1 MTVSRYE
8 TTLEENR
15 AMKRSLTMTAA
26 SFVLAMAVSAC
37 AQQGPVADTAAN
49 NAVATPMAEL
59 PARVDNFRLVTADG
73 YAKELYRFKD
83 APAIVLVMGGAGQMD
98 SVGPELAKLE
108 AGYAAKGVEIFVVN
122 SNPKDKREAML
133 ADAAKYGFK
142 SPILQDDLQLVGG
155 QIGATNVGQ
164 SFVVDPKTMKIAY
177 TGPISSE
184 AVDAVLAG
192 KAPAVTQVAVKGPA
206 INFPDRAPARKAEFA
221 KISYAS
227 TIAPL
232 IEEKCIACH
241 QEGGI
246 APFGFD
252 GYEKVKTFAPMIRE
266 AVRTD
271 RMPPWD
277 PDPHVGKFADDKSLS
292 GEQIKTLINW
302 IEAGAPRGEGEDRL
316 ANVKHVAPDW
326 PLGKPD
332 LIVDIPK
339 FTVPATGYVDYQ
351 YPTVKNPLKEG
362 KWLKAATAKVSQ
374 RQAVHHILSGV
385 IAEGQTQKGMQ
396 NWGGGVGGYTVGME
410 SVVAPKGIGSW
421 VPAGG
426 EFAYQM
432 HYTPFGKEAV
442 SAEQIG
448 LYFYKDNEKP
458 ELIMREMP
466 LVNQF
471 ITIPANDPAHKET
484 AYFNF
489 PKDAILHSAVV
500 HAHYRGTYS
509 KLEIL
514 DPSGKRETILN
525 VPFYDFNWQRQYEF
539 AEPIEI
545 KAGSKVIA
553 TYIYDN
559 SKRNPANP
567 DPSKEIV
574 WGDQSFEE
582 MFYTSMRYRWKD
594 ETVEKQTNYDQLL
607 NQTRLM
613 GMMDSNLDDKL
624 QKVELRGQFAQLA
637 AAPGAFEMAD
647 ANKDGGI
654 DQTELEGV
662 LKMMQAMRRPAAQ
675 PAPAATAA
683 PASTKGGE

>member
-1 MTVSRYE
+1 
-8 TTLEENR
+8 
-15 AMKRSLTMTAA
+15 MKRSLTMTAA
-26 SFVLAMAVSAC
+26 SAVLAMAVAAC
-37 AQQGPVADTAAN
+37 AQQALTTD
-49 NAVATPMAEL
+49 VATSVTTPAAAL

-73 YAKELYRFKD
+73 YARELSRYKD
-83 APAIVLVMGGAGQMD
+83 ASAIVLVMGGAGDMAK
-98 SVGPELAKLE
+98 VGPELAKIE
-108 AGYAAKGVEIFVVN
+108 SAYKAKGVEFFVVN
-122 SNPKDKREAML
+122 SNPKDTREAML
-133 ADAAKYGFK
+133 ADAAKYGFT

-155 QIGATNVGQ
+155 QIGATKVGQ
-164 SFVVDPKTMKIAY
+164 SFVVEPKSMKIAY
-177 TGPISSE
+177 TGPIS
-184 AVDAVLAG
+184 ADAIDAVIAG
-192 KAPAVTQVAVKGPA
+192 KAPAIASAPVSGTV
-206 INFPDRAPARKAEFA
+206 IDFPDRTPARKAEFA
-221 KISYAS
+221 KISYTS

-277 PDPHVGKFADDKSLS
+277 PDPHVATFADDKSLS

-302 IEAGAPRGEGEDRL
+302 IEAGAPRGEGEDTL
-316 ANVKHVAPDW
+316 AKVRHVAPDW

-351 YPTVKNPLKEG
+351 YPTVANPLKEG

-385 IAEGQTQKGMQ
+385 IPAGQTQKGMQ
-396 NWGGGVGGYTVGME
+396 AWGGGVGGYTVGME
-410 SVVAPKGIGSW
+410 SILTPKGIGSW
-421 VPAGG
+421 IPAGG
-426 EFAYQM
+426 EFGYQM

-471 ITIPANDPAHKET
+471 IKIPANDPAHKET

-489 PKDAILHSAVV
+489 PKDAILHTAVV

-539 AEPIEI
+539 AKPIEI

-567 DPSKEIV
+567 NPNEEVI

-582 MFYTSMRYRWKD
+582 MFYTSLRYRWKD

-607 NQTRLM
+607 TKTRLM

-624 QKVELRGQFAQLA
+624 QKGELRSQFAQLA

-654 DQTELEGV
+654 DQPELEKV
-662 LKMMQAMRRPAAQ
+662 LAMMQQMRRPATSPAAQ
-675 PAPAATAA
+675 AAPAATN
-683 PASTKGGE
+683 GGE

>member
-1 MTVSRYE
+1 
-8 TTLEENR
+8 
-15 AMKRSLTMTAA
+15 MKRSLTMTAA
-26 SFVLAMAVSAC
+26 SAVLALAVAAC
-37 AQQGPVADTAAN
+37 AQQVPATE
-49 NAVATPMAEL
+49 VATSVEAPLAATA
-59 PARVDNFRLVTADG
+59 ARVDNFRLVTADG
-73 YAKELYRFKD
+73 YARELYRYKD
-83 APAIVLVMGGAGQMD
+83 APAIVLVMGGAGDMAK
-98 SVGPELAKLE
+98 VGPELAKIE
-108 AGYAAKGVEIFVVN
+108 AAYKAKGVEIFVVN
-122 SNPKDKREAML
+122 SNPKDTREAML
-133 ADAAKYGFK
+133 ADAAKYGFA

-155 QIGATNVGQ
+155 QIGATTVGQ
-164 SFVVDPKTMKIAY
+164 SFVVDPKTWKIAY
-177 TGPISSE
+177 TGPLSAAAIDS
-184 AVDAVLAG
+184 VLAG
-192 KAPAVTQVAVKGPA
+192 KAPAVASAPVSGTV
-206 INFPDRAPARKAEFA
+206 INFPDRSPARKAEFA

-277 PDPHVGKFADDKSLS
+277 PDPHVGTFADDKSLS

-302 IEAGAPRGEGEDRL
+302 IEAGAPRGDGDDRL
-316 ANVKHVAPDW
+316 AKVKHVAPEW

-351 YPTVKNPLKEG
+351 YPTLKNPLTEG

-385 IAEGQTQKGMQ
+385 IAEGQTNKGMQ

-410 SVVAPKGIGSW
+410 STVAPKGIGSW

-448 LYFYKDNEKP
+448 LYFYKDGEKP

-466 LVNQF
+466 LVDQF
-471 ITIPANDPAHKET
+471 ITIPANDPAHKEI

-489 PKDAILHSAVV
+489 PKDAILHTAVV

-514 DPSGKRETILN
+514 SPDGKRETILN
-525 VPFYDFNWQRQYEF
+525 VPFYDFNWQRMYEF
-539 AEPIEI
+539 AKPIEI

-553 TYIYDN
+553 TYVYDN

-567 DPSKEIV
+567 DPNKEIV

-582 MFYTSMRYRWKD
+582 MFYTSLRYRWKD
-594 ETVEKQTNYDQLL
+594 ETVEQQTNYDQLM

-613 GMMDSNLDDKL
+613 GMMDDNLDEKL

-647 ANKDGGI
+647 ANKDGAI
-654 DQTELEGV
+654 DQTELNNV
-662 LKMMQAMRRPAAQ
+662 LKMLRARSSAS
-675 PAPAATAA
+675 AA
-683 PASTKGGE
+683 PASNGGE

>member
-1 MTVSRYE
+1 
-8 TTLEENR
+8 
-15 AMKRSLTMTAA
+15 MKRSLTMTAA
-26 SFVLAMAVSAC
+26 SAVLAMAVAAC
-37 AQQGPVADTAAN
+37 AQQAPTTD
-49 NAVATPMAEL
+49 VATSVTTPAAAL

-73 YAKELYRFKD
+73 YARELSRYKD
-83 APAIVLVMGGAGQMD
+83 APAIVLVMGGAGHMET
-98 SVGPELAKLE
+98 VGPELAKLE
-108 AGYAAKGVEIFVVN
+108 AAYTAKGVEIFVVN
-122 SNPKDKREAML
+122 SNPKDTREAML

-155 QIGATNVGQ
+155 QIGATTVGQ
-164 SFVVDPKTMKIAY
+164 SFVVEPKSMKIAY
-177 TGPISSE
+177 TGPISAE

-192 KAPAVTQVAVKGPA
+192 KAPAVASVAVKGTL
-206 INFPDRAPARKAEFA
+206 ISFPDRTPAKKAEFA
-221 KISYAS
+221 KISYSS

-232 IEEKCIACH
+232 LEEKCVACH

-246 APFGFD
+246 APFAMD
-252 GYEKVKTFAPMIRE
+252 NYDKVKAFAPMIRE

-277 PDPHVGKFADDKSLS
+277 PDPHVATFADDKSLS
-292 GEQIKTLINW
+292 GAQIKTLINW
-302 IEAGAPRGEGEDRL
+302 IEAGAPRGDGEDSL
-316 ANVKHVAPDW
+316 AKVKHVAPEW

-332 LIVDIPK
+332 MIVDIPK
-339 FTVPATGYVDYQ
+339 FTVPPTGYVDYQ
-351 YPTVKNPLKEG
+351 YPTVPNPLKEG
-362 KWLKAATAKVSQ
+362 KWLKASTAKVSQ

-410 SVVAPKGIGSW
+410 STVAPKGIGSW
-421 VPAGG
+421 IPSGG

-448 LYFYKDNEKP
+448 LYFYKDGEKP

-466 LVNQF
+466 LVDQF
-471 ITIPANDPAHKET
+471 IKIPANDPAHKEI

-489 PKDAILHSAVV
+489 PKDAILHTAVV

-525 VPFYDFNWQRQYEF
+525 VPFYDFNWQRMYEF
-539 AEPIEI
+539 AKPIEI
-545 KAGSKVIA
+545 KAGSKVVA

-567 DPSKEIV
+567 DPNKEIV

-582 MFYTSMRYRWKD
+582 MFYTSLRYRWKD

-607 NQTRLM
+607 NKTRLM
-613 GMMDSNLDDKL
+613 GMMDDNLDDKL
-624 QKVELRGQFAQLA
+624 QKGELRSQFAQLA

-647 ANKDGGI
+647 TNKDGGI
-654 DQTELEGV
+654 DQPELEKV
-662 LKMMQAMRRPAAQ
+662 LAMMQQMRRPATSPAAQ
-675 PAPAATAA
+675 AAPAATN
-683 PASTKGGE
+683 GGE

>member
-1 MTVSRYE
+1 
-8 TTLEENR
+8 
-15 AMKRSLTMTAA
+15 MKRSLTMTAA
-26 SFVLAMAVSAC
+26 SLVLAMAVASC

-49 NAVATPMAEL
+49 TAVAAPMAEL

-73 YAKELYRFKD
+73 YAKELYRYKD
-83 APAIVLVMGGAGQMD
+83 APAIVLVMGGAGHMD
-98 SVGPELAKLE
+98 KVGPELAKLE

-122 SNPKDKREAML
+122 SNPKDTREAML
-133 ADAAKYGFK
+133 ADATKYGFK

-155 QIGATNVGQ
+155 QIGATTVGQ

-192 KAPAVTQVAVKGPA
+192 KAPAVAQVAVKGTA
-206 INFPDRAPARKAEFA
+206 ISFPDRAPARKAEFA
-221 KISYAS
+221 KISYS
-227 TIAPL
+227 QTIAPL

-241 QEGGI
+241 QQGGI

-277 PDPHVGKFADDKSLS
+277 PDPHVATFADDKSLS

-302 IEAGAPRGEGEDRL
+302 IEAGAPRGEGDDRL

-351 YPTVKNPLKEG
+351 YPTVPNPLKEG

-385 IAEGQTQKGMQ
+385 IADGQTQKGMQ

-421 VPAGG
+421 IPAGG

-448 LYFYKDNEKP
+448 LYFYKDGEKP
-458 ELIMREMP
+458 DLIMREMP

-471 ITIPANDPAHKET
+471 IRIPANDPAHKET

-489 PKDAILHSAVV
+489 PKDAILHTVVV

-514 DPSGKRETILN
+514 YPTGKRETILN

-539 AEPIEI
+539 AKPIDI
-545 KAGSKVIA
+545 PAGSKVIA

-567 DPSKEIV
+567 DPNKEIV

-607 NQTRLM
+607 NKTRLM

-624 QKVELRGQFAQLA
+624 QKNELRDQFAQLA

-654 DQTELEGV
+654 DQGELENV
-662 LKMMQAMRRPAAQ
+662 LKMMQSMRRPAAQ
-675 PAPAATAA
+675 AAPAATTAA
-683 PASTKGGE
+683 PAKTQGGQ

>member
-1 MTVSRYE
+1 
-8 TTLEENR
+8 
-15 AMKRSLTMTAA
+15 MKRSLIMTAA
-26 SFVLAMAVSAC
+26 STVLALAVAAC
-37 AQQGPVADTAAN
+37 AQQAPATD
-49 NAVATPMAEL
+49 VATSVEAPLAATA
-59 PARVDNFRLVTADG
+59 ARVDNFRLVTADG
-73 YAKELYRFKD
+73 YARELYRYKD
-83 APAIVLVMGGAGQMD
+83 APAIVLVMGGAGDMAK
-98 SVGPELAKLE
+98 VGPELAKIE
-108 AGYAAKGVEIFVVN
+108 AAYKAKGVEIFVVN
-122 SNPKDKREAML
+122 SNPKDTREAML
-133 ADAAKYGFK
+133 ADAAKYGFT

-155 QIGATNVGQ
+155 QIGATKVGQ
-164 SFVVDPKTMKIAY
+164 SFVVEPKSMKIAY
-177 TGPISSE
+177 TGPLSTDAI
-184 AVDAVLAG
+184 DAVLAG
-192 KAPAVTQVAVKGPA
+192 KAPAVASAPVSGTV
-206 INFPDRAPARKAEFA
+206 IDFPDRSPARKAEFA
-221 KISYAS
+221 KISYSS

-277 PDPHVGKFADDKSLS
+277 PDPHVAKFADDKSLS

-302 IEAGAPRGEGEDRL
+302 IEAGAPRGDGDDRL
-316 ANVKHVAPDW
+316 AQVKHVAPDW

-351 YPTVKNPLKEG
+351 YPTVPNPLKEG

-385 IAEGQTQKGMQ
+385 IAEGETQKGMQ

-471 ITIPANDPAHKET
+471 IKIPANDPAHKET

-489 PKDAILHSAVV
+489 PKDAILHTVVV

-514 DPSGKRETILN
+514 YPTGKRETILN

-539 AEPIEI
+539 AKPIDI
-545 KAGSKVIA
+545 PAGSKVIA

-613 GMMDSNLDDKL
+613 GMMDSDLDDKL
-624 QKVELRGQFAQLA
+624 QKAELRGQFAQLA

-654 DQTELEGV
+654 DQAELNNV
-662 LKMMQAMRRPAAQ
+662 LKMLQARR
-675 PAPAATAA
+675 TASA
-683 PASTKGGE
+683 EKAGNGGE

>member
-1 MTVSRYE
+1 
-8 TTLEENR
+8 
-15 AMKRSLTMTAA
+15 MKRSLTMTAA
-26 SFVLAMAVSAC
+26 SMVLALAVAAC
-37 AQQGPVADTAAN
+37 AQQAPAAD
-49 NAVATPMAEL
+49 VATSVEAPLAATA
-59 PARVDNFRLVTADG
+59 ARVDNFRLVTADG
-73 YAKELYRFKD
+73 YARELYRYKD
-83 APAIVLVMGGAGQMD
+83 APAIVLVMGGAGDMAK
-98 SVGPELAKLE
+98 VGPELAKIE
-108 AGYAAKGVEIFVVN
+108 AAYKAKGVEIFVVN
-122 SNPKDKREAML
+122 SNPKDTREAML
-133 ADAAKYGFK
+133 ADATKYGFT

-155 QIGATNVGQ
+155 QIGATTVGQ
-164 SFVVDPKTMKIAY
+164 SFVVEPKSMKIAY
-177 TGPISSE
+177 TGPLSADAI
-184 AVDAVLAG
+184 DAVLAG
-192 KAPAVTQVAVKGPA
+192 KAPAVAAAPVSGTV
-206 INFPDRAPARKAEFA
+206 ISFPDRTPARKAEFA

-241 QEGGI
+241 QQGGI

-277 PDPHVGKFADDKSLS
+277 PDPHVATFADDKSLS

-302 IEAGAPRGEGEDRL
+302 IEAGAPRGDGEDSL
-316 ANVKHVAPDW
+316 AKVKHVAPDW

-351 YPTVKNPLKEG
+351 YPTVPNPLKEG

-385 IAEGQTQKGMQ
+385 IAEGQTNKGMQ

-410 SVVAPKGIGSW
+410 STVAPKGIGSW

-448 LYFYKDNEKP
+448 LYFYKDGEKP
-458 ELIMREMP
+458 ELVMREMP

-471 ITIPANDPAHKET
+471 IKIPANDPAHKET

-489 PKDAILHSAVV
+489 PKDAILHTAVV

-525 VPFYDFNWQRQYEF
+525 VPFYDFNWQRMYEF
-539 AEPIEI
+539 AKPIEI

-567 DPSKEIV
+567 DPNKEIV

-582 MFYTSMRYRWKD
+582 MFYTSLRYRWKD

-607 NQTRLM
+607 NKTRLM
-613 GMMDSNLDDKL
+613 GMMDDNLDDKL
-624 QKVELRGQFAQLA
+624 QKGELRSQFAQLA

-647 ANKDGGI
+647 SNKDGGI
-654 DQTELEGV
+654 DQPELEKV
-662 LKMMQAMRRPAAQ
+662 LAMMQQMRRPAASPAAQ
-675 PAPAATAA
+675 AAPAA
-683 PASTKGGE
+683 SNGGE

>member
-1 MTVSRYE
+1 
-8 TTLEENR
+8 
-15 AMKRSLTMTAA
+15 MKRSLTMTAA
-26 SFVLAMAVSAC
+26 SAVLAMAVAAC
-37 AQQGPVADTAAN
+37 AQQAPTTD
-49 NAVATPMAEL
+49 VATSVTTPAAAL

-73 YAKELYRFKD
+73 YARELSRYKD
-83 APAIVLVMGGAGQMD
+83 APAIVLVMGGAGHMET
-98 SVGPELAKLE
+98 VGPELAKLE
-108 AGYAAKGVEIFVVN
+108 AAYTAKGVEIFVVN
-122 SNPKDKREAML
+122 SNPKDTREAML

-155 QIGATNVGQ
+155 QIGATTVGQ
-164 SFVVDPKTMKIAY
+164 SFVVEPKSMKIAY
-177 TGPISSE
+177 TGPISAE

-192 KAPAVTQVAVKGPA
+192 KAPAVASVAVKGA
-206 INFPDRAPARKAEFA
+206 LISFPDRAPAKKAEFA
-221 KISYAS
+221 KISYSS

-232 IEEKCIACH
+232 LEEKCVACH

-246 APFGFD
+246 APFAMD
-252 GYEKVKTFAPMIRE
+252 NYDKVKAFAPMIRE

-277 PDPHVGKFADDKSLS
+277 PDPHVATFADDKSLS
-292 GEQIKTLINW
+292 GAQIKTLINW
-302 IEAGAPRGEGEDRL
+302 IEAGAPRGDGEDSL
-316 ANVKHVAPDW
+316 AKVKHVAPEW

-332 LIVDIPK
+332 MIVDIPK
-339 FTVPATGYVDYQ
+339 FTVPPTGYVDYQ
-351 YPTVKNPLKEG
+351 YPTVPNPLKEG
-362 KWLKAATAKVSQ
+362 KWLKASTAKVSQ

-410 SVVAPKGIGSW
+410 STVAPKGIGSW
-421 VPAGG
+421 IPSGG

-448 LYFYKDNEKP
+448 LYFYKDGEKP

-466 LVNQF
+466 LVDQF
-471 ITIPANDPAHKET
+471 IKIPANDPAHKEI

-489 PKDAILHSAVV
+489 PKDAILHTAVV

-525 VPFYDFNWQRQYEF
+525 VPFYDFNWQRMYEF
-539 AEPIEI
+539 AKPIEI
-545 KAGSKVIA
+545 KAGSKVVA

-567 DPSKEIV
+567 DPNKEIV

-582 MFYTSMRYRWKD
+582 MFYTSLRYRWKD

-607 NQTRLM
+607 NKTRLM
-613 GMMDSNLDDKL
+613 GMMDDNLDDKL
-624 QKVELRGQFAQLA
+624 QKGELRSQFAQLA

-647 ANKDGGI
+647 TNKDGGI
-654 DQTELEGV
+654 DQPELEKV
-662 LKMMQAMRRPAAQ
+662 LAMMQQMRRPATSPAAQ
-675 PAPAATAA
+675 AAPAATN
-683 PASTKGGE
+683 GGE

>member
-1 MTVSRYE
+1 
-8 TTLEENR
+8 
-15 AMKRSLTMTAA
+15 MKRSLTMTAA
-26 SFVLAMAVSAC
+26 SMVLALAVAAC
-37 AQQGPVADTAAN
+37 AQQAPAAD
-49 NAVATPMAEL
+49 VATSVEAPLAATA
-59 PARVDNFRLVTADG
+59 ARVDNFRLVTADG
-73 YAKELYRFKD
+73 YARELYRYKD
-83 APAIVLVMGGAGQMD
+83 APAIVLVMGGAGDMAK
-98 SVGPELAKLE
+98 VGPELAKIE
-108 AGYAAKGVEIFVVN
+108 AAYKAKGVEIFVVN
-122 SNPKDKREAML
+122 SNPKDTREAML
-133 ADAAKYGFK
+133 ADATKYGFT

-155 QIGATNVGQ
+155 QIGATTVGQ
-164 SFVVDPKTMKIAY
+164 SFVVEPKSMKIAY
-177 TGPISSE
+177 TGPLSADAI
-184 AVDAVLAG
+184 DAVLAG
-192 KAPAVTQVAVKGPA
+192 KAPAVAAAPVSGTV
-206 INFPDRAPARKAEFA
+206 ISFPDRTPARKAEFA

-241 QEGGI
+241 QQGGI

-277 PDPHVGKFADDKSLS
+277 PDPHVATFADDKSLS

-302 IEAGAPRGEGEDRL
+302 IEAGAPRGDGEDSL
-316 ANVKHVAPDW
+316 AKVKHVAPDW

-351 YPTVKNPLKEG
+351 YPTVPNPLKEG

-385 IAEGQTQKGMQ
+385 IAEGQTNKGMQ

-410 SVVAPKGIGSW
+410 STVAPKGIGSW

-448 LYFYKDNEKP
+448 LYFYKDGEKP
-458 ELIMREMP
+458 ELVMREMP

-471 ITIPANDPAHKET
+471 IKIPANDPAHKET

-489 PKDAILHSAVV
+489 PKDAILHTAVV

-539 AEPIEI
+539 AKPIEI

-567 DPSKEIV
+567 DPNKEIV

-582 MFYTSMRYRWKD
+582 MFYTSLRYRWKD

-613 GMMDSNLDDKL
+613 GMMDSDLDDKL

-654 DQTELEGV
+654 DQAELNNV
-662 LKMMQAMRRPAAQ
+662 LKMLQARRSAS
-675 PAPAATAA
+675 AA
-683 PASTKGGE
+683 PASHGGE

>member
-1 MTVSRYE
+1 
-8 TTLEENR
+8 
-15 AMKRSLTMTAA
+15 MKRSLTMTAA
-26 SFVLAMAVSAC
+26 SMVLALAVAAC
-37 AQQGPVADTAAN
+37 AQQAPAAD
-49 NAVATPMAEL
+49 VATSVEAPLAATA
-59 PARVDNFRLVTADG
+59 ARVDNFRLVTADG
-73 YAKELYRFKD
+73 YARELYRYKD
-83 APAIVLVMGGAGQMD
+83 APAIVLVMGGAGDMAK
-98 SVGPELAKLE
+98 VGPELAKIE
-108 AGYAAKGVEIFVVN
+108 AAYKAKGVEIFVVN
-122 SNPKDKREAML
+122 SNPKDTREAML
-133 ADAAKYGFK
+133 ADATKYGFT

-155 QIGATNVGQ
+155 QIGATTVGQ
-164 SFVVDPKTMKIAY
+164 SFVVEPKSMKIAY
-177 TGPISSE
+177 TGPLSADAI
-184 AVDAVLAG
+184 DAVLAG
-192 KAPAVTQVAVKGPA
+192 KAPAVAAAPVSGTV
-206 INFPDRAPARKAEFA
+206 ISFPDRTPARKAEFA

-241 QEGGI
+241 QQGGI

-277 PDPHVGKFADDKSLS
+277 PDPHVATFADDKSLS

-302 IEAGAPRGEGEDRL
+302 IEAGAPRGDGEDSL
-316 ANVKHVAPDW
+316 AKVKHVAPDW

-351 YPTVKNPLKEG
+351 YPTVPNPLKEG

-385 IAEGQTQKGMQ
+385 IAEGQTNKGMQ

-410 SVVAPKGIGSW
+410 STVAPKGIGSW

-448 LYFYKDNEKP
+448 LYFYKDGEKP
-458 ELIMREMP
+458 ELVMREMP

-471 ITIPANDPAHKET
+471 IKIPANDPAHKET

-489 PKDAILHSAVV
+489 PKDAILHTAVV

-525 VPFYDFNWQRQYEF
+525 VPFYDFNWQRMYEF
-539 AEPIEI
+539 AKPIEI

-567 DPSKEIV
+567 DPNKEIV

-582 MFYTSMRYRWKD
+582 MFYTSLRYRWKD

-613 GMMDSNLDDKL
+613 GMMDSDLDDKL

-654 DQTELEGV
+654 DQAELNNV
-662 LKMMQAMRRPAAQ
+662 LKMLQARRSAS
-675 PAPAATAA
+675 AA
-683 PASTKGGE
+683 PASHGGE